1 MRDYW
6 SLTGNDRYDIGC
18 TGQTVFL
25 LDKKGTEIAKFK
37 DLIYAYDA
45 AISPCGDIFAVNS
58 SEGILAVYSF
68 SPPALQKKFRYA
80 KADWGGGD
88 SFCFS
93 PDGSEFFHIQ
103 PYLSCLRTS
112 LAVYDTGSFTL
123 KKRILYEDD
132 RLVLDVIEY
141 DRESG
146 DYFLLG
152 FYRNTD
158 GIASKYFVGKLKG
171 DELSQIIEIPEKT
184 HWFYHFFCLLRAHG
198 FTKKS
203 HRWSY
208 FEKDLEELKRSDY
221 FLADLWKS
229 GVRE

>member
-45 AISPCGDIFAVNS
+45 AISPRGDIFAVNS

-93 PDGSEFFHIQ
+93 PDGSDFLHIQ

-123 KKRILYEDD
+123 K
-132 RLVLDVIEY
+132 
-141 DRESG
+141 SG
-146 DYFLLG
+146 SCTKTTGLFSTLS
-152 FYRNTD
+152 NMT
-158 GIASKYFVGKLKG
+158 GKAA
-171 DELSQIIEIPEKT
+171 IISC
-184 HWFYHFFCLLRAHG
+184 WD
-198 FTKKS
+198 FTET
-203 HRWSY
+203 RT
-208 FEKDLEELKRSDY
+208 E
-221 FLADLWKS
+221 
-229 GVRE
+229 